1 MRKSAEKNGN
11 PIIIQLIQLNKTA
24 FEKFNIESKKKRP
37 VILFTFSPANEY
49 STNTTAKP
57 SG

>member
-24 FEKFNIESKKKRP
+24 FEKFNIES
-37 VILFTFSPANEY
+37 
-49 STNTTAKP
+49 
-57 SG
+57 